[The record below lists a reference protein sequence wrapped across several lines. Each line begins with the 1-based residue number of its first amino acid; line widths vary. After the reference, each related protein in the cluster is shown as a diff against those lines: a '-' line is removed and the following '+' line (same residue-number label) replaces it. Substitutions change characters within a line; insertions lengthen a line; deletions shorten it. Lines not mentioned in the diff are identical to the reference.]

1 MSSTAESQHDI
12 DGIMAKNSALETE
25 NAELKYQVNKLNH
38 QLRLLQMSRF
48 GQKSERF
55 VNPDQQ
61 DLFAEEEL
69 PPFEAP
75 PEEAEKE
82 DIRYTRRKPK
92 RRNLKE
98 ISESGKYP
106 TEQVIHDTFDFQY
119 VSFCS

>member
-1 MSSTAESQHDI
+1 M
-12 DGIMAKNSALETE
+12 ETE
-25 NAELKYQVNKLNH
+25 IAGLKYQVGKLQHENEL
-38 QLRLLQMSRF
+38 LRIARF

-61 DLFAEEEL
+61 DLFAEDDL

>member
-1 MSSTAESQHDI
+1 VSSAAEKQRNDEDLLAI
-12 DGIMAKNSALETE
+12 NATLEAE
-25 NAELKYQVNKLNH
+25 IAELKYQVGKLNH

-61 DLFAEEEL
+61 DLFADEEL

-82 DIRYTRRKPK
+82 DIRCSRRKPK
-92 RRNLKE
+92 R
-98 ISESGKYP
+98 
-106 TEQVIHDTFDFQY
+106 
-119 VSFCS
+119 

>member
-82 DIRYTRRKPK
+82 DIRYSHRKPK
-92 RRNLKE
+92 RRNLK
-98 ISESGKYP
+98 
-106 TEQVIHDTFDFQY
+106 
-119 VSFCS
+119 